1 MTDVPTSVAP
11 AQDQSSHA
19 TPGARHGGRLVR
31 RTFLI
36 ALALVC
42 GGLLTSGA
50 VELVFRYRES
60 IEAIGALQRGRAQG
74 AAFKIQQF
82 VQNTE
87 HTLRASTQT
96 QEIVTSGLTEPYKF
110 ELLKL
115 LKVTP
120 AITELVALDASGRE
134 QLKVSRVRMLLSDDL
149 RDRASAEAFQ
159 GARGGK
165 TFFGHVYFIR
175 ESEPYMTVAVPIE
188 RFAGDVV
195 GVLVAEV
202 NLKYIWEVVSRIK
215 VGQAGYAYVVSRE
228 GDLIA
233 HPDISLVLQKRQVKQ
248 LSQVQTALA
257 GALARFVAQP
267 NLAGQQ
273 VFAAFAT
280 IPELGWAVL
289 LERPAAEAYAP
300 LYASILRTGILLL
313 VGLGMAVLA
322 SLLIGRRVVRPL
334 ALLQHG
340 AARLGSGDLE
350 YRLAVTTED
359 EFQTLA
365 DEFNHMAHQLQ
376 ASYANLEQKVAER
389 TRELSETLEQQTAT
403 SEILHVMASSPTDL
417 QPVLEAVAE
426 NAARLCG

>member
-1 MTDVPTSVAP
+1 MNDVPISAPP
-11 AQDQSSHA
+11 AQDLSGRAAS
-19 TPGARHGGRLVR
+19 GAQRGGHLVR

-42 GGLLTSGA
+42 GGLLTSG
-50 VELVFRYRES
+50 VLELFFSYQES
-60 IEAIGALQRGRAQG
+60 VTAIGALQREMAQG

-82 VQNTE
+82 VQDIE
-87 HTLRASTQT
+87 HTLRAATQT
-96 QEIVTSGLTEPYKF
+96 QDMVTSGLTELYKF

-115 LKVTP
+115 LKMTP
-120 AITELVALDASGRE
+120 AITELIALDASGHE
-134 QLKVSRVRMLLSDDL
+134 QSKVSRVRMLLSDDL

-159 GARGGK
+159 GARRGK
-165 TFFGHVYFIR
+165 AFFGHVYFVR

-228 GDLIA
+228 GELIA

-248 LSQVQTALA
+248 LSQVQAALA
-257 GALARFVAQP
+257 GVPMHFVAQP

-289 LERPAAEAYAP
+289 LERPAAEGYAP

-313 VGLGMAVLA
+313 LGLGMA
-322 SLLIGRRVVRPL
+322 
-334 ALLQHG
+334 
-340 AARLGSGDLE
+340 
-350 YRLAVTTED
+350 
-359 EFQTLA
+359 
-365 DEFNHMAHQLQ
+365 
-376 ASYANLEQKVAER
+376 
-389 TRELSETLEQQTAT
+389 
-403 SEILHVMASSPTDL
+403 
-417 QPVLEAVAE
+417 
-426 NAARLCG
+426 

>member
-1 MTDVPTSVAP
+1 
-11 AQDQSSHA
+11 
-19 TPGARHGGRLVR
+19 
-31 RTFLI
+31 
-36 ALALVC
+36 
-42 GGLLTSGA
+42 
-50 VELVFRYRES
+50 
-60 IEAIGALQRGRAQG
+60 
-74 AAFKIQQF
+74 
-82 VQNTE
+82 
-87 HTLRASTQT
+87 
-96 QEIVTSGLTEPYKF
+96 
-110 ELLKL
+110 
-115 LKVTP
+115 
-120 AITELVALDASGRE
+120 
-134 QLKVSRVRMLLSDDL
+134 
-149 RDRASAEAFQ
+149 
-159 GARGGK
+159 
-165 TFFGHVYFIR
+165 
-175 ESEPYMTVAVPIE
+175 MTVAVPIE

-257 GALARFVAQP
+257 GAPARFVAQP

-334 ALLQHG
+334 TLLQHG
-340 AARLGSGDLE
+340 AARLGSGDLD
-350 YRLAVTTED
+350 YRLTVTTAD

-365 DEFNHMAHQLQ
+365 DEFNRMASQLQ
-376 ASYANLEQKVAER
+376 GHTPTWSRRSRHARRNSVR
-389 TRELSETLEQQTAT
+389 P
-403 SEILHVMASSPTDL
+403 SSSRPL
-417 QPVLEAVAE
+417 PAKFSNHQPVDVRS
-426 NAARLCG
+426 AARFGNTHRERHETVWCRQRRHLPAGRRGVQVGGRLQHPPHRKISLSAPHPSRARHCRRTGRPGATGGTNPRRHG